1 MKGTS
6 RVMQTPAVPSRPGF
20 VRDDRGTAA
29 IEFAAV
35 STLLVVILGNAVDFG
50 VYQYQSM
57 QVEEA
62 AQVGAQTAWKTCN
75 TTNLLPATQ
84 NCTTS
89 NGAAANLNAAVT
101 TAIQSIALGT
111 RATLASGY
119 PAEGYYCVNSSGAL
133 ELVGSLSSKP
143 TDCSA
148 AGNANASPGDY
159 VQIAVT
165 AAYSP
170 IFPGFSVIG
179 LRGLTSISSTSWM
192 RLE

>member
-1 MKGTS
+1 M
-6 RVMQTPAVPSRPGF
+6 
-20 VRDDRGTAA
+20 AA

-35 STLLVVILGNAVDFG
+35 AMLLVVILGNAVDFG
-50 VYQYQSM
+50 IYEYRSM
-57 QVEEA
+57 QAQEA

-101 TAIQSIALGT
+101 TAIQSTALGT

-148 AGNANASPGDY
+148 AGNAKASPGDY
-159 VQIAVT
+159 VQVAVT
-165 AAYSP
+165 TPYSS
-170 IFPGFSVIG
+170 IFPGFSVVG
-179 LRGLTSISSTSWM
+179 LWGVSSVSATSWM

>member
-1 MKGTS
+1 M
-6 RVMQTPAVPSRPGF
+6 RP
-20 VRDDRGTAA
+20 
-29 IEFAAV
+29 
-35 STLLVVILGNAVDFG
+35 
-50 VYQYQSM
+50 
-57 QVEEA
+57 
-62 AQVGAQTAWKTCN
+62 
-75 TTNLLPATQ
+75 
-84 NCTTS
+84 
-89 NGAAANLNAAVT
+89 
-101 TAIQSIALGT
+101 

-133 ELVGSLSSKP
+133 QSVGSLSSKP

-148 AGNANASPGDY
+148 AGSASTSPGDY

-179 LRGLTSISSTSWM
+179 LRRLTSISSTSWM